1 MLTEGGAGA
10 AEEVLVTDGASDA
23 SGGSG
28 AGCAGGA
35 GIVGGPS
42 DSGGVALGDEMA
54 TAAVSVGTL
63 RASAEFRLY
72 PNQGAGAGAAVGAK
86 VRSYLDEGA
95 DAGVG
100 AGAGAGVLPMLNL
113 AFSAWE
119 SPFHI

>member
-1 MLTEGGAGA
+1 
-10 AEEVLVTDGASDA
+10 
-23 SGGSG
+23 
-28 AGCAGGA
+28 
-35 GIVGGPS
+35 
-42 DSGGVALGDEMA
+42 MA

-63 RASAEFRLY
+63 RANAKFRLY